1 MSAANVVKRSD
12 GRAPRRAVPSKHSP
26 LGGLRITQS
35 EKREGLFP

>member
-12 GRAPRRAVPSKHSP
+12 SRAPRRADPSKRSP
-26 LGGLRITQS
+26 HWGMRITQS